1 MPTPRCTACTR
12 SRLSASPRAP
22 GRRWRAA
29 DRNIGKGVSA
39 NTALV
44 CKESLCRTGLGNRS
58 DSSAY
63 GRRSAGT
70 DRSRSSFTTEG
81 CSTAEDARAAAQPST
96 SCALRLSRLEGNGVS
111 VRGIRG
117 RARGSRRGRDWQAV
131 CRRGGSM
138 IEDGGNQKPAGYSV
152 P

>member
-1 MPTPRCTACTR
+1 
-12 SRLSASPRAP
+12 
-22 GRRWRAA
+22 
-29 DRNIGKGVSA
+29 
-39 NTALV
+39 
-44 CKESLCRTGLGNRS
+44 
-58 DSSAY
+58 
-63 GRRSAGT
+63 
-70 DRSRSSFTTEG
+70 
-81 CSTAEDARAAAQPST
+81 
-96 SCALRLSRLEGNGVS
+96 